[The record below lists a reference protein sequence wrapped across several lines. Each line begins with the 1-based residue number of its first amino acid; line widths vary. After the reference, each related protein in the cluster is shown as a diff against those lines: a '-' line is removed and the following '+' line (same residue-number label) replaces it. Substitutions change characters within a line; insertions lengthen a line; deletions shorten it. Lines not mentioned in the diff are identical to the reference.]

1 MSNNKLK
8 KVSLAAAAAGVMA
21 EIANAAESEAVNK
34 LIAKI
39 KDKSDKVRAEAWL
52 SAGEVGAPA
61 IRPLAAVMIDKEL
74 EVARAAKRGLWKIV
88 RHAGRPR
95 ARDEKRAV
103 TAELIALLSDSQPT
117 PVRREVLWMLSEI
130 ARTKSIKPI
139 AALLSNKELR
149 EDARMVLQRIP
160 GRRSLAALK
169 AGLKAAPK
177 DFKLNI
183 AQSLR
188 HRGVRVRGYPCVKL
202 VPTKKTSVKPIKE

>member
-61 IRPLAAVMIDKEL
+61 VKPLAAVMIDKEL

-88 RHAGRPR
+88 RHAGRPG
-95 ARDEKRAV
+95 AGDEKSAV

-169 AGLKAAPK
+169 AGLKAAPE

-188 HRGVRVRGYPCVKL
+188 KRGVKVRGYPCVKL

>member
-8 KVSLAAAAAGVMA
+8 KVSLAAAAAGVMV
-21 EIANAAESEAVNK
+21 EMANAAESEVVDK

-39 KDKSDKVRAEAWL
+39 KDKSDEVRAEAWL
-52 SAGEVGAPA
+52 NAGEVGAPA
-61 IRPLAAVMIDKEL
+61 VRPLAAVMIDKEL

-88 RHAGRPR
+88 RYVGRR
-95 ARDEKRAV
+95 GKGDEKRAV
-103 TAELIALLSDSQPT
+103 VAELNGLLNDDQPT
-117 PVRREVLWMLSEI
+117 PIRREVLWMLSEI

-160 GRRSLAALK
+160 SRRSLAALR

-177 DFKLNI
+177 DFKINI

-188 HRGVRVRGYPCVKL
+188 QRGVRVRGLPCVKL
-202 VPTKKTSVKPIKE
+202 VPTKKTNVKPVK